1 MCECQAGCMLLMQKH
16 DIVYWQVGDAVAD
29 RGYTYPINSGNAG
42 IVLLRKFVREG
53 SIFPGMHSSWPFV
66 RSRRLS
72 LSAGLCLGCLPGR
85 RGRSWGRG
93 RGGAAPRSVASPHRG
108 RARPSCTP
116 LSFVARRW
124 LRPWPA
130 AACRSPFALSTLA
143 RCPLP
148 TNAASG
154 NQCRLQRAAYR

>member
-1 MCECQAGCMLLMQKH
+1 MAITRQLELNTHRVTDDCREVSSYDVLQLLQCYSLELPSSLSS
-16 DIVYWQVGDAVAD
+16 DGVGKLEL
-29 RGYTYPINSGNAG
+29 GLG
-42 IVLLRKFVREG
+42 VLFFRN
-53 SIFPGMHSSWPFV
+53 
-66 RSRRLS
+66 RRLS
-72 LSAGLCLGCLPGR
+72 LSAGLGLGCLLGR

-116 LSFVARRW
+116 LSFVARHS

-148 TNAASG
+148 TNAASE
-154 NQCRLQRAAYR
+154 NRCRLQRAAYR